1 MKGFVITILIL
12 VGLGFGTYFL
22 GQKYI
27 ENRVTDYVGNDFVTS
42 GDLAYAKQFVSKS
55 PTLKAAISEGA
66 SVDQEELVFKTKEDA
81 AIVVMKNLKF
91 SEIQE
96 LTSLSQD
103 EWTEEKVLE
112 VLDVLE
118 SRISEEEMK
127 SLKAVVYK
135 ELYN

>member
-22 GQKYI
+22 GQKYV
-27 ENRVTDYVGNDFVTS
+27 EKRVTDYVENDFVTS
-42 GDLAYAKQFVSKS
+42 GDLAYAKQFVAES
-55 PTLKAAISEGA
+55 PTLKAFISEGA
-66 SVDQEELVFKTKEDA
+66 RVEEEELVFETKEDA

-96 LTSLSQD
+96 LTKLSQD
-103 EWTEEKVLE
+103 DWTEEKVLE
-112 VLDVLE
+112 VLDMLD
-118 SRISEEEMK
+118 SRLSEEEMK

>member
-118 SRISEEEMK
+118 SRLSEEEMK
-127 SLKAVVYK
+127 SLKAVVFN
-135 ELYN
+135 EIYN

>member
-1 MKGFVITILIL
+1 MKGFVITILVL
-12 VGLGFGTYFL
+12 VGLGFGTYMI

-42 GDLAYAKQFVSKS
+42 GDLDYAKQFVSES
-55 PTLKAAISEGA
+55 PALKAFISEGA
-66 SVDQEELVFKTKEDA
+66 RVDQEELVFDTKEDA

-112 VLDVLE
+112 VLDMLDN
-118 SRISEEEMK
+118 RLSEEEMK

>member
-12 VGLGFGTYFL
+12 VGLGFGTYFI

-27 ENRVTDYVGNDFVTS
+27 ENRVADYVENDFVTS
-42 GDLAYAKQFVSKS
+42 GDLAFAKQFVSES
-55 PTLKAAISEGA
+55 PTLKAFISEGA
-66 SVDQEELVFKTKEDA
+66 RVDQEELVFDTKEDA
-81 AIVVMKNLKF
+81 AIVVMRNLKF

-103 EWTEEKVLE
+103 EWTEEKVLDL
-112 VLDVLE
+112 LDMLDN
-118 SRISEEEMK
+118 RLSEDEMK